1 VARLAVLGAGAWG
14 TALAIHL
21 NRCGHQV
28 VLLAHSSAR
37 AEALR
42 RDGENRDYLPGIP
55 LAEAI
60 AVTADPAEALTGRA
74 GAVLVVPSN
83 VAGEVAQEAAAHL
96 PPEAPLICAS
106 KGLEQGTGRLMHEV
120 LAEALGDEQRV
131 AVLSGPSFADEV
143 GRGLPAAVTLA
154 HRRLETAESL
164 AEWLRCEPMRVYSSD
179 DPVGV
184 ELGGAIKNVIAIA
197 AGISDGMG
205 LGYNAR
211 AALITRG
218 LAELTRLGQALGGRP
233 ETFAGLTGM
242 GDLVLTCTGPLSR
255 NRQLGELL
263 GEGTPVGQL
272 PEKLV
277 RRAEGVRTAAALHGK
292 ARHLGVEMPITEHVY
307 RVLYEGEDPRQA
319 VAALM
324 QRSPKSETGASPA

>member
-1 VARLAVLGAGAWG
+1 MPRLAVLGAGAWG

-21 NRCGHQV
+21 SRCGHTV
-28 VLLAHSSAR
+28 ALLAHSKAR
-37 AEALR
+37 AEALVAA
-42 RDGENRDYLPGIP
+42 GENTDYLPGVP
-55 LAEAI
+55 LPDNLT
-60 AVTADPAEALTGRA
+60 VTADPVEALADCA
-74 GAVLVVPSN
+74 GALLVVPSHA
-83 VAGEVAQEAAAHL
+83 AGEAATLANAHL
-96 PPEAPLICAS
+96 PGEAPLICAT

-120 LAEALGDEQRV
+120 LEAELDDPLRV
-131 AVLSGPSFADEV
+131 AVLSGPSFADEL
-143 GRGLPAAVTLA
+143 GRGLPTAVTLA
-154 HRRLETAESL
+154 HRDLATAERL
-164 AEWLRCEPMRVYSSD
+164 AEWLRCEPLRVYSSD

-218 LAELTRLGQALGGRP
+218 LAELTRLGQILGGRP

-263 GEGTPVGQL
+263 GNGTPVGEL
-272 PEKLV
+272 PEGLV

-292 ARHLGVEMPITEHVY
+292 ARDRGVEMPITEHVY
-307 RVLYEGEDPRQA
+307 RVLYEGEDPRTA
-319 VAALM
+319 VEALM
-324 QRSPKSETGASPA
+324 QRTPKAETGGSGA

>member
-1 VARLAVLGAGAWG
+1 MTRLAVLGAGAWG

-21 NRCGHQV
+21 NRCGHEV
-28 VLLAHSSAR
+28 SLLARSEERAR
-37 AEALR
+37 ALTR
-42 RDGENRDYLPGIP
+42 QGENADYLPGIP
-55 LAEAI
+55 LPGTL
-60 AVTADPAEALTGRA
+60 AVTADPAALEGCA
-74 GAVLVVPSN
+74 GALLVVPS
-83 VAGEVAQEAAAHL
+83 VAAGEAAATAAAYL
-96 PPEAPLICAS
+96 PAGAPLICAT

-120 LAEALGDEQRV
+120 LVAALGDPGRV
-131 AVLSGPSFADEV
+131 AVLSGPSFAEEV
-143 GRGLPAAVTLA
+143 ARGLPTAITLA
-154 HRRLETAESL
+154 HRELATAEAL

-197 AGISDGMG
+197 AGICDGMG

-263 GEGTPVGQL
+263 GSGTPVGEL
-272 PEKLV
+272 PEGLA
-277 RRAEGVRTAAALHGK
+277 RRAEGVRTAVALHGK
-292 ARHLGVEMPITEHVY
+292 ASDLGVEMPITEHVY

-319 VAALM
+319 LAALM
-324 QRSPKSETGASPA
+324 QRAPKSETGAGVS